1 MDSEEKSRRV
11 LEIYAK
17 LSAGCVVNKAEEAQN
32 YGVSERSI
40 ERDLK
45 IIRTFLECD
54 VENTGILNSVEFDKW
69 IQISTGSS
77 VKADKRRN
85 SCYLQD
91 PFGQQGFLEK

>member
-54 VENTGILNSVEFDKW
+54 VENTGILNSVEFDK
-69 IQISTGSS
+69 
-77 VKADKRRN
+77 VKIGRAHV
-85 SCYLQD
+85 
-91 PFGQQGFLEK
+91 